1 MSSRL
6 PLPIGVLLSLLL
18 AGCQSVQFKD
28 RQSSLED
35 SLRAYD
41 STIRWGS
48 IADAYV
54 FLTPELAKQTS
65 VPDGLENIRVTQYWQ
80 QSSPELNGDTAQV
93 NVGIRYIHQDRQVE
107 RTLSDKQQ
115 WRFVDGQGWRRN
127 NPIPEFR

>member
-1 MSSRL
+1 MTSRL
-6 PLPIGVLLSLLL
+6 PLILGMLLSLLL
-18 AGCQSVQFKD
+18 PGCQSVQFKD

-41 STIRWGS
+41 STIRWGN
-48 IADAYV
+48 IADAYA
-54 FLTPELAKQTS
+54 FLTPELAKQTP

-80 QSSPELNGDTAQV
+80 QGSPEMGDNTASI

-115 WRFVDGQGWRRN
+115 WRFLEGVGWRRS